1 MFYYVLLINMFFKV
15 RLYVFVYVF
24 KIKNFDDF
32 YLYFILY
39 SNGFSILNW
48 SDIIICSIWLMIE
61 ILNYYV
67 KKL

>member
-32 YLYFILY
+32 FCILY
-39 SNGFSILNW
+39 YIVMVFF
-48 SDIIICSIWLMIE
+48 
-61 ILNYYV
+61 
-67 KKL
+67 

>member
-39 SNGFSILNW
+39 SNGFL
-48 SDIIICSIWLMIE
+48 
-61 ILNYYV
+61 
-67 KKL
+67 KLVF